1 MEIEIRELKK
11 KDHKEAIKWAIQGM
25 HLNRYLDEGIL
36 LNLYGRYFWD
46 LELLKATQIISAYYN
61 DEFVGILLA
70 RMKDERTVYKSFWKS
85 LYVKVFDILQK
96 AFAGKGVDIYDTTN
110 KELLKEYNDKVN
122 TDGEIVFLAA
132 KPNSQIKGIGTK
144 LLEEF
149 EKREKGKQVYLYTD
163 DACTYQFYDHR
174 DFNRVGEKSIEMEIR
189 GKKVPITC
197 MLYGKKIETSKSPFN
212 CNKKAENN
220 FNQQTRVNNGIP
232 QEMQN
237 INKDE
242 TER

>member
-1 MEIEIRELKK
+1 MEIEIKELKK
-11 KDHKEAIKWAIQGM
+11 KDHKKAIKWAIKGM
-25 HLNRYLDEGIL
+25 NLNRYLDEGIL
-36 LNLYGRYFWD
+36 LNLYGRYFWN

-70 RMKDERTVYKSFWKS
+70 RMKDERTVYKSFGKS

-132 KPNSQIKGIGTK
+132 KPDIQIKGIGTK

-163 DACTYQFYDHR
+163 DACTYQFYEHR
-174 DFNRVGEKSIEMEIR
+174 NFDKVGEKSIEMEIR

-197 MLYGKKIETSKSPFN
+197 MLYGKKIGTPQSNFN
-212 CNKKAENN
+212 YNKKNENT
-220 FNQQTRVNNGIP
+220 FNQQTRVNNNLQ
-232 QEMQN
+232 QEIQN
-237 INKDE
+237 TNKDE